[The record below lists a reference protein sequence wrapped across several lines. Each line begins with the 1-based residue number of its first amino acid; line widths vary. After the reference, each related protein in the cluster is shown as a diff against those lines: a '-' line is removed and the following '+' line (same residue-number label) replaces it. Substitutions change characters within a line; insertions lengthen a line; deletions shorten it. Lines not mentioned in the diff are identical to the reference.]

1 VSSEPAASPP
11 VRHPRAVAVLVTI
24 TVVGIVLDQ
33 VTKLLVLE
41 VLEPGRFVP
50 LLGDAIGWQ
59 LVFNPGAAFGLPV
72 PTPAFLAVSILV
84 VVIVVRSLPHT
95 TSLLQVSAYGLLLAG
110 AFGNLIDRVVYAEDG
125 FLSGEVVDFVAW
137 GSFPRFNVADAS
149 ITVGFVLLVLAL
161 LLEDRRIA
169 AAERAAA
176 VGSSGEAVGSSE
188 EAQGQAPGEAH
199 GEAPGEAPGEAS
211 TATRAEPDERP

>member
-211 TATRAEPDERP
+211 TATRAEPDDRP